1 MTFNHTQPP
10 ASTSAKCNNLFYVFE
25 NGALGTGSRVLLTLD
40 GIYDSDGDF
49 STEEDQVAVG
59 YQVALA
65 GASNNGQLVRNGYY
79 RVAVGIAG
87 LAGQDVVADITVA
100 NWETPTTQNINLGQ

>member
-1 MTFNHTQPP
+1 M
-10 ASTSAKCNNLFYVFE
+10 
-25 NGALGTGSRVLLTLD
+25 
-40 GIYDSDGDF
+40 
-49 STEEDQVAVG
+49 
-59 YQVALA
+59 
-65 GASNNGQLVRNGYY
+65 RNGYY